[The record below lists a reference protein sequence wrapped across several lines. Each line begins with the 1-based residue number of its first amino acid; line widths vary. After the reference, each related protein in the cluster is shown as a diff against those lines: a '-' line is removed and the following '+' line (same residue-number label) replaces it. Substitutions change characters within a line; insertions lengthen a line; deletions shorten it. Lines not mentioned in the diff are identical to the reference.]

1 MYSFLDFSPV
11 NEIGFLRI
19 TTLDFSESQ
28 RIPKIYPV
36 LSSDDIRI
44 PRPGVRSTKELG
56 VSWGKSV
63 QEYAGSLG
71 HVCHSG
77 DRPVSDIF
85 RSGSSDYS
93 GFGYTE
99 AGVPT
104 LSSLKMKLGYG
115 EESVDPSLVADWDIA
130 VRMMEEFSKTDR
142 KLKRAGAIKVKRNN
156 EGGTDP
162 SKDEIGSSFSN
173 GGGAKWINDGG
184 TRLTEIMLEDLEN
197 EDNESKIYSSLESLG
212 YEPSGWLD

>member
-1 MYSFLDFSPV
+1 MYSFLDFSAV
-11 NEIGFLRI
+11 NEIGSLRI
-19 TTLDFSESQ
+19 ATIDFSESQ
-28 RIPKIYPV
+28 RIRKIYPV
-36 LSSDDIRI
+36 LSPGGIPI
-44 PRPGVRSTKELG
+44 PRPGGRSTKQMG

-104 LSSLKMKLGYG
+104 LSSLKIKLGYG
-115 EESVDPSLVADWDIA
+115 EESVDSGLAADWDIA
-130 VRMMEEFSKTDR
+130 VRMMEEFSKKDR
-142 KLKRAGAIKVKRNN
+142 KLKRTGAIKVKRSN

-162 SKDEIGSSFSN
+162 SKDEIGRSFGNSR
-173 GGGAKWINDGG
+173 GAKSINDGG
-184 TRLTEIMLEDLEN
+184 TRLTEITLEDLEI
-197 EDNESKIYSSLESLG
+197 EDDESEIYSSLESLV
-212 YEPSGWLD
+212 YEPSG